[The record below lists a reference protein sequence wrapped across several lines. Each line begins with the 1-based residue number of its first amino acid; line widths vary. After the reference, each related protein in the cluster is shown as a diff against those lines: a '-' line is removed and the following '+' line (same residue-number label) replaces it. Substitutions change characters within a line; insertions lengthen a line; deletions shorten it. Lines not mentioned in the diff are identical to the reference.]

1 MKGFIALIVGII
13 FALGLGY
20 SGMTQVHI
28 VRGFLDVFGIWDWRL
43 MGVMIGAIGVHA
55 ITYPLIRKRKSPLL
69 APDFHLPTKNEI
81 DKRLILGAI
90 IFGLGWGW
98 AGICPGPGIV
108 SLASGNPSFI
118 YFIVSML
125 LGMKFFQF
133 LDNKFTRSK

>member
-1 MKGFIALIVGII
+1 MKGFISLIAGII

-69 APDFHLPTKNEI
+69 VPDFYLPTKNEI
-81 DKRLILGAI
+81 DKRLIFGAV

-125 LGMKFFQF
+125 LGMKSFQI
-133 LDNKFTRSK
+133 LDNKFSRLK

>member
-1 MKGFIALIVGII
+1 
-13 FALGLGY
+13 
-20 SGMTQVHI
+20 MTQVHI

-69 APDFHLPTKNEI
+69 VPDFYLPTKNEI